1 MNRQIAIV
9 EDEDVIRQNYS
20 DILQRQGYQ
29 VKGYGDRHAALL
41 AFRSRLPDLA
51 ILDIGLQQ
59 DADGGFELCRE
70 LRRLS
75 ATLPIIFL
83 TARDTDLDRVSGL
96 RLGADD
102 YLTKDISLAHLT
114 ARIAALFRRVD
125 AMQQPEQ
132 QIKLLQ
138 RGALRLDLDRLQASW
153 NECAVEL
160 TLTEL
165 WFVLALAQHPGHV
178 RSREQLMEAANILVD
193 ATSIS
198 THIKRIRRKFES
210 VDPSFGHIEAV
221 YGMGY
226 RWKVID

>member
-1 MNRQIAIV
+1 M
-9 EDEDVIRQNYS
+9 
-20 DILQRQGYQ
+20 
-29 VKGYGDRHAALL
+29 
-41 AFRSRLPDLA
+41 
-51 ILDIGLQQ
+51 
-59 DADGGFELCRE
+59 
-70 LRRLS
+70 
-75 ATLPIIFL
+75 
-83 TARDTDLDRVSGL
+83 
-96 RLGADD
+96 
-102 YLTKDISLAHLT
+102 
-114 ARIAALFRRVD
+114 FRRVD

-210 VDPSFGHIEAV
+210 VDPSFDHIEAV